1 MNVRVTETWKMFFK
15 ILLCKDDVFALEK
28 KVLHAYDLLW
38 LFNTTGICLQ
48 MNFFYH
54 FK

>member
-28 KVLHAYDLLW
+28 KFFMHMTCSGCSIQRAFAY
-38 LFNTTGICLQ
+38 
-48 MNFFYH
+48 
-54 FK
+54 K